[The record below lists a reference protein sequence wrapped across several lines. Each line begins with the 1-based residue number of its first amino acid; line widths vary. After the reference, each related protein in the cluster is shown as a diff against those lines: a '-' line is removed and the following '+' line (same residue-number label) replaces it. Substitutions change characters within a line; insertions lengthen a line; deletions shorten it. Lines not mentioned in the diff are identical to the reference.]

1 MRAAPA
7 RPDAR
12 AFARS
17 SALERAAAPGRARV
31 HHTRRGASTR
41 ALEPNR
47 EWPPADVWE
56 DFCAAHAGEWVGARA
71 SLHPRSGLAVASHA
85 RDARDGETSRANALE
100 RRIVARGETRADGD
114 ALRLTTADADADGR
128 GDGGFADAR
137 VEDVCG
143 GGQMGKMFIVQGCYA
158 HGPSVLPECVDGAEA
173 RFAFAFAEE
182 DAPDERRR
190 VNLTVRAA
198 PGRKRNWELSEIE
211 VTHEV
216 RGSSSARAESPATGE
231 ILPEWATSAG
241 EWRADGGVT
250 FIALEALADVPE
262 DRAESTSEANLS
274 DGPAQALARQKPEDS
289 ALARAAAAEKEAA
302 EARAR
307 AELEAATREPE
318 GLIVVPWWAVK
329 SPTSWSMAGEYVLGG
344 NSPLVFLPNNMW
356 VLVESVDNQLVVECG
371 RYDQGAPS
379 FELDDTERRVI
390 ARRYRKGRFA
400 SAFFV
405 RERRLDPRE
414 REEEADEYD
423 IFDEDLGLADDA
435 LYS

>member
-1 MRAAPA
+1 MSRV
-7 RPDAR
+7 DAR
-12 AFARS
+12 LDAFS
-17 SALERAAAPGRARV
+17 RACFFASTRRDATTRAMGRRAR
-31 HHTRRGASTR
+31 RRASTR
-41 ALEPNR
+41 ALEPNA

-56 DFCAAHAGEWVGARA
+56 NFCAAHAGAWVGARA
-71 SLHPRSGLAVASHA
+71 TMRPSDGGVVLVRASVDGNGTSS
-85 RDARDGETSRANALE
+85 DARAVETA
-100 RRIVARGETRADGD
+100 IVARGCARADGD
-114 ALRLTTADADADGR
+114 ALRLETADADADAE
-128 GDGGFADAR
+128 GGFADAR
-137 VEDVCG
+137 VEDVCE

-158 HGPSVLPECVDGAEA
+158 HGPGVLPECVEGAEV

-182 DAPDERRR
+182 EAPDERRR

-198 PGRKRNWELSEIE
+198 PGRKRNWELAEIE

-216 RGSSSARAESPATGE
+216 RDASTTRAGSAAMGE
-231 ILPEWATSAG
+231 ILPDWALSAG

-262 DRAESTSEANLS
+262 DREESTSDMDS
-274 DGPAQALARQKPEDS
+274 SMGPVQALARQKPEDS

-302 EARAR
+302 ETRAR
-307 AELEAATREPE
+307 EELEAATREPE
-318 GLIVVPWWAVK
+318 GMIVVPWWAVK

-435 LYS
+435 YYS